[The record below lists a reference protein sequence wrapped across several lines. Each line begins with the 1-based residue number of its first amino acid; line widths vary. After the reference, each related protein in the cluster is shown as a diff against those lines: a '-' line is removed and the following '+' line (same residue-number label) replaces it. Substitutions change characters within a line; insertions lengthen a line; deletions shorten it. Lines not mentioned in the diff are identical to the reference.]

1 MINTLFLAAAVEPT
15 FAAFLYYSQT
25 YVQASRTIFQISL
38 KNSELKAT
46 HNTFRDYRV
55 PFLEAVYIK

>member
-25 YVQASRTIFQISL
+25 YVQASRTIFSNFFEKQ
-38 KNSELKAT
+38 
-46 HNTFRDYRV
+46 
-55 PFLEAVYIK
+55 